1 MVVMANFIA
10 SLGNSFANFRHLR
23 SVHQPI
29 AEGEDIIPNMAA
41 DNMTPTPYPDVNALV
56 GEVLK
61 GAQTVLGDQFVGMA
75 LDGSLTSGDF
85 DADSDIDFVVVTEDE
100 ISEETFLAL
109 RAMHERL
116 SAFDSI
122 WAIQLEG
129 SYLSRRGLRRY
140 APGFTRYPNIERGAG
155 ESLKWVDHD
164 EGWNIHRFVL
174 RERGIRVAGPAPQTL
189 IDPVAPEKLKK
200 AMQPV
205 LYGWAEGFLDHP
217 GRMGQQRGYQ
227 SYIVLTLCRILYT
240 LVTGKVASKPTALG
254 WAKESLDA
262 RWLPLLERAWFGR
275 HHSSQ
280 AIPAGDVE
288 ETLAFIRYGLER
300 ARSLNS
306 AAER

>member
-1 MVVMANFIA
+1 MIA
-10 SLGNSFANFRHLR
+10 VNH
-23 SVHQPI
+23 
-29 AEGEDIIPNMAA
+29 
-41 DNMTPTPYPDVNALV
+41 TPTPYPDVNALV

-61 GAQTVLGDQFVGMA
+61 GAQSVLGKTFVGML

-85 DADSDIDFVVVTEDE
+85 DADSDVDFVVVTEGE

-116 SAFDSI
+116 SAIDSI

-140 APGFTRYPNIERGAG
+140 TPGFTRYLNIERGK
-155 ESLKWVDHD
+155 EERLKWVDHD
-164 EGWNIHRFVL
+164 AGWDIHRWVL
-174 RERGIRVAGPAPQTL
+174 RERGIRVAGPEPQTL

-205 LYGWAEGFLDHP
+205 LFGWAARFLENP
-217 GRMGQQRGYQ
+217 GLMGQQRGYQ

-240 LVTGKVASKPTALG
+240 LVTGRVASKPTALR
-254 WAKESLDA
+254 WAKESLEA

-275 HHSSQ
+275 HNSSE
-280 AIPAGDVE
+280 AIPAGDVD

-300 ARSLNS
+300 AGELDH
-306 AAER
+306 AEGL